1 MNNNNID
8 NDKKIIKIN
17 NKKQLLRKKLK
28 ILKKC
33 IKQTKRKLYL
43 IWWKKNEYLIKKY
56 KIKC

>member
-33 IKQTKRKLYL
+33 IKQTKRKLDL